1 MLAIINSYK
10 TSPYLATKKVHISRE
25 IPGSREIW
33 KYYAVGTGNDNVG
46 KMAALI
52 TPVRQ
57 LSI

>member
-10 TSPYLATKKVHISRE
+10 TSLYIATKKFHISRE

-46 KMAALI
+46 KMAALVVAA
-52 TPVRQ
+52 PSV
-57 LSI
+57 